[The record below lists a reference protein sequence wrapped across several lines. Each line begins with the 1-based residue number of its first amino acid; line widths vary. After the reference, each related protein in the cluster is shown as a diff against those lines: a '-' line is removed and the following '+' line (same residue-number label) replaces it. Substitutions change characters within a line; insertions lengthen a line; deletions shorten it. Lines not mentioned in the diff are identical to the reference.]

1 MEKIQGIKIRE
12 AADLGPVIARADHRD
27 RAIEV
32 NRKIFYG
39 LPPMAQEFVLCHE
52 LCHLRYDD
60 HDEAR
65 TNQRA
70 ADLFMQRA
78 TNADD
83 RRARAAFLSY
93 LESNGGYSN
102 LGPVEIVSIVGT
114 VVTAVTSIAVT
125 IYQVVAARNAGWY
138 SWNQG
143 TKHKWLEGALNIA
156 FEQARRSG
164 SRSAA
169 DYFWA
174 QLAPCTA
181 KDEAVEEWMNR
192 KGNEWV
198 KPVIAK
204 YEKAYGFGFTE
215 VTPIDLTVYPLV
227 IVAIGAVAAFI
238 VYRIIKKSKK

>member
-1 MEKIQGIKIRE
+1 MEEIQGIKIRE

-52 LCHLRYDD
+52 VCHLRYDD

-83 RRARAAFLSY
+83 RRARAEFLSY

-102 LGPVEIVSIVGT
+102 LGPVEIVEIVGA

-125 IYQVVAARNAGWY
+125 IYSVVSARNAGWY

-143 TKHKWLEGALNIA
+143 TRRKWLEGALTMA

-181 KDEAVEEWMNR
+181 KDESLDEWEGR
-192 KGNEWV
+192 SVNEWT
-198 KPVIAK
+198 KAVIKK
-204 YEKAYGFGFTE
+204 YEKAYSVGFRE
-215 VTPIDLTVYPLV
+215 VTPIDLTAFPL
-227 IVAIGAVAAFI
+227 AMLGIGLLVGAAA
-238 VYRIIKKSKK
+238 YLLIKKLKK

>member
-52 LCHLRYDD
+52 VCHLRYDD

-83 RRARAAFLSY
+83 RRARAEFLSY
-93 LESNGGYSN
+93 LHDKGYSN
-102 LGPVEIVSIVGT
+102 DGGLSAAAIATIISVCVSVATTIYTIVST
-114 VVTAVTSIAVT
+114 
-125 IYQVVAARNAGWY
+125 RRAGWY
-138 SWNQG
+138 SWNQS
-143 TKHKWLEGALNIA
+143 TKKKWLETALNSA
-156 FEQARRSG
+156 FTQ
-164 SRSAA
+164 SRASTEHSAA
-169 DYFWA
+169 QFFWA
-174 QLAPCTA
+174 QLAGCTN
-181 KDEAVEEWMNR
+181 KDESVEEWMNR
-192 KGNEWV
+192 KENEWV

-204 YEKAYGFGFTE
+204 YEKAYGFGFDE
-215 VTPIDLTVYPLV
+215 VTPIDLTMYPVV
-227 IVAIGAVAAFI
+227 IVAIGAVVAFVI
-238 VYRIIKKSKK
+238 YRIIKKSKK

>member
-12 AADLGPVIARADHRD
+12 AAEMGIICGVTTNPSLIAKEGRDFNEVIKEITSIVDGPI
-27 RAIEV
+27 
-32 NRKIFYG
+32 
-39 LPPMAQEFVLCHE
+39 
-52 LCHLRYDD
+52 
-60 HDEAR
+60 DEAR

-102 LGPVEIVSIVGT
+102 LGPVEIAEIVGA

-125 IYQVVAARNAGWY
+125 IYSVVSARNAGWY
-138 SWNQG
+138 SWSQG
-143 TKHKWLEGALNIA
+143 TRRKWLEGALTMA

-181 KDEAVEEWMNR
+181 KDESLDEWEGR
-192 KGNEWV
+192 SANEWT
-198 KPVIAK
+198 KAVIKK
-204 YEKAYGFGFTE
+204 YEKAYGVGFRE

-227 IVAIGAVAAFI
+227 IVAIGAVVAFVI
-238 VYRIIKKSKK
+238 YRIIKNRK

>member
-32 NRKIFYG
+32 NRRIFYC

-52 LCHLRYDD
+52 VCHLRYDD

-70 ADLFMQRA
+70 AALFMQRA
-78 TNADD
+78 TSADD
-83 RRARAAFLSY
+83 RRARAEFLSY
-93 LESNGGYSN
+93 LHDKYDN
-102 LGPVEIVSIVGT
+102 LGAEAIAGIVIAAVSAAVSIG
-114 VVTAVTSIAVT
+114 VT
-125 IYQVVAARNAGWY
+125 IYSVVSARNAGWY

-143 TKHKWLEGALNIA
+143 TRRKWLEGALTMA

-181 KDEAVEEWMNR
+181 KDESLDEWEGR
-192 KGNEWV
+192 SVNEWT
-198 KPVIAK
+198 KAVIKK
-204 YEKAYGFGFTE
+204 YEKAYGVGFRE

-227 IVAIGAVAAFI
+227 IVAIGAVVAFI

>member
-52 LCHLRYDD
+52 VCHLRYDD

-93 LESNGGYSN
+93 LNENGGYSN
-102 LGPVEIVSIVGT
+102 EPVSIATIVIA
-114 VVTAVTSIAVT
+114 AVSAAVSIGVT
-125 IYQVVAARNAGWY
+125 IYSVVSARNAGWY

-143 TKHKWLEGALNIA
+143 TRRKWLEGALTMA

-181 KDEAVEEWMNR
+181 KDESLDEWEGR
-192 KGNEWV
+192 SVNEWT
-198 KPVIAK
+198 KAVIKK
-204 YEKAYGFGFTE
+204 YEKAYGVGFRE

-227 IVAIGAVAAFI
+227 IVAIGAVVAFI

>member
-12 AADLGPVIARADHRD
+12 AADLGPVVARADHRD
-27 RAIEV
+27 RAIEL

-52 LCHLRYDD
+52 VCHLRYDD

-65 TNQRA
+65 TN
-70 ADLFMQRA
+70 
-78 TNADD
+78 
-83 RRARAAFLSY
+83 RRAVELFLSRAQGDADRKDRERFVSY
-93 LESNGGYSN
+93 LNENGGYSN
-102 LGPVEIVSIVGT
+102 EGIAAIVIAAVSAAVSIG
-114 VVTAVTSIAVT
+114 VT
-125 IYQVVAARNAGWY
+125 IYSVVSARNAGWY

-143 TKHKWLEGALNIA
+143 TRRKWLEGALTMA

-181 KDEAVEEWMNR
+181 KDESLDEWEGR
-192 KGNEWV
+192 SVNEWT
-198 KPVIAK
+198 KAVIKK
-204 YEKAYGFGFTE
+204 YEKAYGVGFRE
-215 VTPIDLTVYPLV
+215 VTPIDLTAYPLV

>member
-1 MEKIQGIKIRE
+1 MEKIQGIAIRE

-27 RAIEV
+27 HAIEV

-60 HDEAR
+60 RDEAR

-78 TNADD
+78 TSAAD
-83 RRARAAFLSY
+83 REARKKFLSY
-93 LESNGGYSN
+93 LYDNGGYSN
-102 LGPVEIVSIVGT
+102 DPVSIAAIVIAGISAL
-114 VVTAVTSIAVT
+114 VSISVT
-125 IYQVVAARNAGWY
+125 IYSVVSARNAGWY

-143 TKHKWLEGALNIA
+143 TKRKWLEGALTTA

-164 SRSAA
+164 SHSAA

-181 KDEAVEEWMNR
+181 KDECLDEWEDR
-192 KGNEWV
+192 STNEWTQA
-198 KPVIAK
+198 VIKK
-204 YEKAYGFGFTE
+204 YEKAYGFGFKE

-227 IVAIGAVAAFI
+227 IVAIGAVAAFV
-238 VYRIIKKSKK
+238 VYRITKKTKK

>member
-12 AADLGPVIARADHRD
+12 AADLGPVVARADHRD

-52 LCHLRYDD
+52 VCHLRYDD

-93 LESNGGYSN
+93 LNENGGYSN
-102 LGPVEIVSIVGT
+102 EPVTIASIVIAA
-114 VVTAVTSIAVT
+114 VTAVTSIAVT

-143 TKHKWLEGALNIA
+143 TRRKWLEEALTMA

-181 KDEAVEEWMNR
+181 KDESLDEWEGR
-192 KGNEWV
+192 SVNEWT
-198 KPVIAK
+198 KAVIKK
-204 YEKAYGFGFTE
+204 YEKAYGVGFRE

-227 IVAIGAVAAFI
+227 IVAIGAVLAFI